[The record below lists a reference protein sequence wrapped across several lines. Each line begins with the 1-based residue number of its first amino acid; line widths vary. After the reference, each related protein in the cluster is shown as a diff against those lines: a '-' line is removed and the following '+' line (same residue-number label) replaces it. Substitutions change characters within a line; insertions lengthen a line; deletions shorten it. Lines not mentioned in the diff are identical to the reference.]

1 MYRRIFHTQTFYD
14 IRNILLHNGCAER
27 SHDRGGGQIPDKFT
41 DIAIHWTKFITP
53 FRQTM
58 HLIHDNRVYP
68 VLLNCLPQMRI
79 IQPFWCNKESLEFTM
94 LQSFNNIGIL
104 RIAAVQ
110 AARSDFAVLAALH

>member
-27 SHDRGGGQIPDKFT
+27 SNNRGRGQILDKST
-41 DIAIHWTKFITP
+41 DIAVHWTKFITP
-53 FRQTM
+53 FGQTM
-58 HLIHDNRVYP
+58 NLIHNDRVHL

-79 IQPFWCNKESLEFTM
+79 IQPFRCNKERLEFTM

-110 AARSDFAVLAALH
+110 AARSDFAVLATLH